1 MFKSILVICTG
12 NICRSPFGE
21 HVLHRL
27 LPTLKIDSAGVSA
40 LVNHEADPTAVKI
53 ASKFG
58 ISLEG
63 HKGKQFTPLMGRD
76 YDLLLVMDK
85 AHLEQVCKIS
95 PEVRGKTMLLGHWL
109 GSREIAD
116 PYRKSDEAFEL
127 IFELIE
133 QSCSPWAKK
142 LTS

>member
-1 MFKSILVICTG
+1 
-12 NICRSPFGE
+12 
-21 HVLHRL
+21 
-27 LPTLKIDSAGVSA
+27 
-40 LVNHEADPTAVKI
+40 
-53 ASKFG
+53 
-58 ISLEG
+58 
-63 HKGKQFTPLMGRD
+63 MGRD

-133 QSCSPWAKK
+133 QSCSSGQKVNELILGITNDIIAKQ
-142 LTS
+142 

>member
-76 YDLLLVMDK
+76 YDLLLVMD
-85 AHLEQVCKIS
+85 
-95 PEVRGKTMLLGHWL
+95 R
-109 GSREIAD
+109 
-116 PYRKSDEAFEL
+116 
-127 IFELIE
+127 
-133 QSCSPWAKK
+133 
-142 LTS
+142 

>member
-1 MFKSILVICTG
+1 MFDSILVVCTG

-40 LVNHEADPTAVKI
+40 LVNHEADPQQLK
-53 ASKFG
+53 SLKFG

-63 HKGKQFTPLMGRD
+63 TKGKQFTPLMGRD

-85 AHLEQVCKIS
+85 AH
-95 PEVRGKTMLLGHWL
+95 
-109 GSREIAD
+109 
-116 PYRKSDEAFEL
+116 F
-127 IFELIE
+127 
-133 QSCSPWAKK
+133 
-142 LTS
+142 